1 LDIFATDDEK
11 MRASA
16 SITLHALCQD
26 QFESFQAKSS
36 RLATPAG
43 LLNISN
49 YKVLRWQTS
58 AKALYVSKALSGA
71 LATLP
76 REV

>member
-16 SITLHALCQD
+16 SITLHALWQD

-36 RLATPAG
+36 RLATPAVVE
-43 LLNISN
+43 
-49 YKVLRWQTS
+49 YFPKDQ
-58 AKALYVSKALSGA
+58 
-71 LATLP
+71 
-76 REV
+76 